1 MNSGDVIENIYDGMG
16 VRVKEITTSG
26 GTTTEKRFV
35 NALGRVIQ
43 ERDGSDAV
51 TARYYWEGSRF
62 FKKDYGASTKY
73 FIPEINNSP
82 LTVWNNA
89 GTFNRYDLWDFFGVL
104 EDQSAPGSASP
115 FEKWANIQVDASHLT
130 SSIKNAMQ
138 WPELGRLVNGFFSLT
153 FFNGGIGG
161 GAVVGGCGVLAELV
175 GTTGG
180 GGGILGGDGYG
191 CGGGVGPPK
200 LPQPPPDV
208 PPCVK
213 VNVCV
218 PGGEEDAQYLESL
231 GVVVCRECIT
241 IVVGGGGGGGGDC
254 RCDSDNMAYIGGG
267 VSAGESIRTSTG
279 WIKEPCKCK
288 LRVKAGATAS
298 EMNKPDSCCYYLD
311 CGDAG
316 KYDIYNSK
324 VDAFRKGCLQQQL
337 IEFCSQ
343 HSQGSLDCFG
353 FCHCIS
359 SLGGGNVSSVP
370 RCMIDCLNACGEG
383 GDPLTPEGALNATTA
398 VLKCLEEGLLNL
410 FISFLFKHCLA
421 AGIPEEVCN
430 NLLKILKIWR
440 LR

>member
-1 MNSGDVIENIYDGMG
+1 M
-16 VRVKEITTSG
+16 
-26 GTTTEKRFV
+26 
-35 NALGRVIQ
+35 
-43 ERDGSDAV
+43 
-51 TARYYWEGSRF
+51 
-62 FKKDYGASTKY
+62 FKKDHGVNTKY

-115 FEKWANIQVDASHLT
+115 FEKWANIRVDASHLT
-130 SSIKNAMQ
+130 SNIKNAMQ

-161 GAVVGGCGVLAELV
+161 GGAVVGGCGVLAELV

-180 GGGILGGDGYG
+180 GGILGGGGYG

-324 VDAFRKGCLQQQL
+324 VDAVRKGCGDSEEDCTKSPNCYECCKNKMQQFLKKCRTWML
-337 IEFCSQ
+337 IGAIAVILLIILAGIIFAWEALFVINPIRVFVST
-343 HSQGSLDCFG
+343 LE
-353 FCHCIS
+353 
-359 SLGGGNVSSVP
+359 LGGIIV
-370 RCMIDCLNACGEG
+370 G
-383 GDPLTPEGALNATTA
+383 GIG
-398 VLKCLEEGLLNL
+398 V
-410 FISFLFKHCLA
+410 LA
-421 AGIPEEVCN
+421 AFCN
-430 NLLKILKIWR
+430 ALGMGLVNECLDQCRAAGFYTGPGAGKFGEWLEK
-440 LR
+440 